1 MRRIQAYF
9 FLQEAEQMPH
19 DATDEWFLQ
28 PEPSVELV
36 NRYQDILDGLTFI
49 VETISEDQSEEEI
62 QAVFYEA
69 GKRFYGTE
77 KAELRMF
84 FRGLY
89 QILLRRP
96 SGPRWGQLVTAMS
109 LEGFRDFVQKRLE
122 DPFSA

>member
-1 MRRIQAYF
+1 MRHIQAYL

-19 DATDEWFLQ
+19 DAPDEWFLQ
-28 PEPSVELV
+28 TDPSIELV
-36 NRYQDILDGLTFI
+36 NRYKDILDGLNFI
-49 VETISEDQSEEEI
+49 MESISEDQSEEEI

-109 LEGFRDFVQKRLE
+109 LERFRRFVEKRLE
-122 DPFSA
+122 NPFVG